1 MDIENEKITQL
12 PVEDVPE
19 FTPIAAA
26 AMVQFV
32 LRAPLQNMEEAT
44 AVRNLLDRFALW
56 YEYVNDV
63 PIEDGSSGDK

>member
-12 PVEDVPE
+12 PVDDVPE

>member
-1 MDIENEKITQL
+1 MNDDKKITQL
-12 PVEDVPE
+12 AVDDVPE

-32 LRAPLQNMEEAT
+32 LRAPLKNMEEAT

-63 PIEDGSSGDK
+63 PIEDGSSGRQ

>member
-1 MDIENEKITQL
+1 MSKDVEKQL

-32 LRAPLQNMEEAT
+32 LRAPLKNMEEAT

-56 YEYVNDV
+56 YEYVNDM
-63 PIEDGSSGDK
+63 PIEDGSSGSK